1 MFGWRWRE
9 QRSRGFG
16 FITFAEAGSV
26 DRVLAVAA
34 HTLDGKKIDPKHATP
49 KNKGKAQATSK
60 TKKVFV
66 GGVSQDTSADEVTY
80 YLLSL
85 FHLLLHLL
93 LHLLHISTLT

>member
-1 MFGWRWRE
+1 MTCVFVVVVVVAAVAVAVVE

-49 KNKGKAQATSK
+49 KNKGKAAATSK

-66 GGVSQDTSADEVTY
+66 GGVSQDTSADEVTQ
-80 YLLSL
+80 S
-85 FHLLLHLL
+85 
-93 LHLLHISTLT
+93 